1 VVMAFV
7 LIRVGA
13 GEHLSFVK
21 SVKEEIAKIKG
32 VKKVY
37 AVFGRYDL
45 IVLLEA
51 PTLEE
56 LSATITDKIRAL
68 EGVQTTESLIGL

>member
-1 VVMAFV
+1 MVTAFV

-13 GEHLSFVK
+13 GEHLSFMK

-37 AVFGRYDL
+37 EVFGRYDL
-45 IVLLEA
+45 IALLEA

-56 LSATITDKIRAL
+56 LSATITDKIRAI

>member
-1 VVMAFV
+1 MVMAFV

-13 GEHLSFVK
+13 GEHLSFMK

-37 AVFGRYDL
+37 EVFGRYDL
-45 IVLLEA
+45 ITLLEA

-56 LSATITDKIRAL
+56 LSATITDKIRAI
-68 EGVQTTESLIGL
+68 EGVQTTESLIGF

>member
-1 VVMAFV
+1 MAFV

-13 GEHLSFVK
+13 GEHLSFMK
-21 SVKEEIAKIKG
+21 SVKEEITKIKG

-45 IVLLEA
+45 IALLEGS
-51 PTLEE
+51 TLEE
-56 LSATITDKIRAL
+56 LSATITDKIRAI

>member
-1 VVMAFV
+1 MVMAFV

-13 GEHLSFVK
+13 GEHLSFMK

-37 AVFGRYDL
+37 EVFGRYDL
-45 IVLLEA
+45 VALLEA
-51 PTLEE
+51 RTLEE
-56 LSATITDKIRAL
+56 LSSTITDKIRAV
-68 EGVQTTESLIGL
+68 EGVQSTESLIGL

>member
-1 VVMAFV
+1 MVMAFV

-13 GEHLSFVK
+13 GEHLSFMK

-37 AVFGRYDL
+37 EVFGRYDL
-45 IVLLEA
+45 VALLEA

-56 LSATITDKIRAL
+56 LSSTITDKIRAV
-68 EGVQTTESLIGL
+68 EGVQSTESLIGL

>member
-1 VVMAFV
+1 MVMAFV

-13 GEHLSFVK
+13 GEHLSFMK

-37 AVFGRYDL
+37 EVFGRYDL
-45 IVLLEA
+45 VALLEA
-51 PTLEE
+51 STLEE
-56 LSATITDKIRAL
+56 LSAAITDKIRAI
-68 EGVQTTESLIGL
+68 EGVESTESLIGL

>member
-1 VVMAFV
+1 M
-7 LIRVGA
+7 
-13 GEHLSFVK
+13 K
-21 SVKEEIAKIKG
+21 SVREEIAKIKG

-45 IVLLEA
+45 IALLEA

-56 LSATITDKIRAL
+56 LSTTITDKIRAI
-68 EGVQTTESLIGL
+68 EGVQTTESLIGF

>member
-13 GEHLSFVK
+13 GEHLSFMK

-37 AVFGRYDL
+37 EVFGRYDL
-45 IVLLEA
+45 ITLLEA

-56 LSATITDKIRAL
+56 LSATITDKIRAI
-68 EGVQTTESLIGL
+68 EGVQTTESLIGF

>member
-13 GEHLSFVK
+13 GEHLSFMK

-45 IVLLEA
+45 LALLEV

-56 LSATITDKIRAL
+56 LSATITDKIRAI
-68 EGVQTTESLIGL
+68 EGVQSTESLIGL

>member
-1 VVMAFV
+1 MVMSFV

-13 GEHLSFVK
+13 GEHLSFMK

-37 AVFGRYDL
+37 EVFGRYDL
-45 IVLLEA
+45 VTLLEA

-56 LSATITDKIRAL
+56 LSSTITDKIRAV
-68 EGVQTTESLIGL
+68 EGVQSTESLIGL

>member
-1 VVMAFV
+1 MAFV

-13 GEHLSFVK
+13 GEHLSFMK

-37 AVFGRYDL
+37 EVFGRYDL
-45 IVLLEA
+45 VTLLEA

-56 LSATITDKIRAL
+56 LSSTITDKIRAV
-68 EGVQTTESLIGL
+68 EGVQSTESLIGL

>member
-1 VVMAFV
+1 MIMAFV

-13 GEHLSFVK
+13 GEHLSFMR

-45 IVLLEA
+45 VALLEA
-51 PTLEE
+51 PTLQE
-56 LSATITDKIRAL
+56 LSATITDKIRAID
-68 EGVQTTESLIGL
+68 GVQSTESLIGL

>member
-1 VVMAFV
+1 MVMAFV

-13 GEHLSFVK
+13 GEHLSFMK
-21 SVKEEIAKIKG
+21 SVREEIAKIRG

-45 IVLLEA
+45 IALLEA

-56 LSATITDKIRAL
+56 LSTTITDKIRAI
-68 EGVQTTESLIGL
+68 EGVQSTESLIGL